1 MPRAGG
7 EVPAGIVLWS
17 MWDGFAYLSP
27 RPCLRFRRPAV
38 PSATIISSAGRS
50 FMVPS
55 RIFVVVVAIVVV
67 LVDVVV
73 VVVVVA
79 VVVVVVF
86 AT

>member
-7 EVPAGIVLWS
+7 EVPAGIVLRS
-17 MWDGFAYLSP
+17 MWDGFAHLSA
-27 RPCLRFRRPAV
+27 RPCHRFRRPAV
-38 PSATIISSAGRS
+38 ASAAFISSARKS
-50 FMVPS
+50 FTVPS

-79 VVVVVVF
+79 VV
-86 AT
+86 A